1 MYSQKLITASF
12 GIGAGS
18 QGSGGTGQVTLSGL
32 RMNVDAH
39 LVPGD
44 GQSYLDSLV
53 IYGMSLSQMNSAQCH
68 RNYI

>member
-39 LVPGD
+39 LVPGTV
-44 GQSYLDSLV
+44 SLTS
-53 IYGMSLSQMNSAQCH
+53 ILSSFTACLSA
-68 RNYI
+68 R